1 MLLDFLIFFSNL
13 FSRSFLQF
21 EAIYWS
27 LVLWGKLLSILKYYV
42 KYVNFMVQIFP
53 NFVNFDRFEEN
64 QYLRNFPFRVRLR
77 NLTPVKRFFRIY
89 LRKLTTDQ
97 LFKFIFTG
105 IYYWVF
111 SSNKKHSVCPPKKN
125 TSKILEILL
134 GIFWFCFQNIS

>member
-13 FSRSFLQF
+13 FSRSFFQF

-53 NFVNFDRFEEN
+53 NFVNFDRFDEN
-64 QYLRNFPFRVRLR
+64 QYLRNFPFRVYLR
-77 NLTPVKRFFRIY
+77 NLIPAKRFFRIH
-89 LRKLTTDQ
+89 LRKLIIDQ

-105 IYYWVF
+105 IYCWVF
-111 SSNKKHSVCPPKKN
+111 SSNKKHSVYPQKKN
-125 TSKILEILL
+125 TSKILEIPL
-134 GIFWFCFQNIS
+134 GRFCFCFQNIP